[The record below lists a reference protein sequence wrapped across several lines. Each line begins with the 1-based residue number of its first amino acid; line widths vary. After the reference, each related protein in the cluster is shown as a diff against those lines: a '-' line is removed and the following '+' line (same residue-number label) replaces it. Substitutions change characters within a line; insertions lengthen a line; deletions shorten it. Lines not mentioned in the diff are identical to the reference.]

1 MKTTLDAPMLVAV
14 DPHRD
19 YTLTLTFENGER
31 RRMDMRPY
39 LDSEVFGPLKD
50 LSLFAAVRVAFG
62 SLEWPGERDLG
73 YDMVYAVSEPV

>member
-14 DPHRD
+14 KPHGD
-19 YTLTLTFENGER
+19 FTLSLTFENGET

-39 LDSEVFGPLKD
+39 LESEVFGPLKD
-50 LSLFAAVRVAFG
+50 LSFFAAARVVYG

-73 YDMVYAVSEPV
+73 HDMLYAASTPE